1 MKRSTW
7 MLCFLVAVTALSS
20 KSHAQ
25 NQAFEGQLKALS
37 EEILTFHKTDRLHKD
52 KKMRLVKVEAKN
64 VPDAGD
70 DQRIREGLAT
80 HLNAILDDNAKLQL
94 KIDWTYKQSETK
106 TNAGKKV
113 IEIRATI
120 CLEDGRP
127 IPLKTK
133 IAEVDSIVREVNN
146 STDIARLIGA
156 TLAPPDTQDHA
167 TRLNAIFSAFEK
179 PQFSTPREKTRIAAV
194 GQSLYAVELVKRV
207 GNRGAPMPIIP
218 DNHNGMAFASIA
230 IGDTYEIVLYNYDEQ
245 ADAVAKLE
253 IDGLDVA
260 NAFNKDIVGG
270 AKVPGYFIPRA
281 TNGNPGTHTIKGWLH
296 TIRPGNDN
304 VYQFVVDELGKG
316 AAASKKVEGKVGL
329 VTAQFFDAYGPNERP
344 KARNFGATAVGKPIK
359 VDLQS
364 KPCQIGDQAVSV
376 VTIRYSREPQGELF
390 YEKQSP

>member
-1 MKRSTW
+1 
-7 MLCFLVAVTALSS
+7 
-20 KSHAQ
+20 
-25 NQAFEGQLKALS
+25 LKALS

-179 PQFSTPREKTRIAAV
+179 PQFSTRREKTRIAAV

-207 GNRGAPMPIIP
+207 GNQGEPIPIIP

-230 IGDTYEIVLYNYDEQ
+230 IGDTYEIVLYNYDAQ
-245 ADAVAKLE
+245 ADAVAKVE

-260 NAFNKDIVGG
+260 NAFNRDIE
-270 AKVPGYFIPRA
+270 ASENKVPGYFIPRA
-281 TNGNPGTHTIKGWLH
+281 KNGIPGTHAIKGWLH
-296 TIRPGNDN
+296 TIKQGEDN
-304 VYQFVVDELGKG
+304 VFQFVVDELGKG
-316 AAASKKVEGKVGL
+316 AASSKKVEGKIGL
-329 VTAQFFDAYGPNERP
+329 ITTQFFDAYKPDEEP
-344 KARNFGATAVGKPIK
+344 KARDFGATAVGKPMK
-359 VDLQS
+359 VDYES

-376 VTIRYSREPQGELF
+376 VTIRYSR
-390 YEKQSP
+390 